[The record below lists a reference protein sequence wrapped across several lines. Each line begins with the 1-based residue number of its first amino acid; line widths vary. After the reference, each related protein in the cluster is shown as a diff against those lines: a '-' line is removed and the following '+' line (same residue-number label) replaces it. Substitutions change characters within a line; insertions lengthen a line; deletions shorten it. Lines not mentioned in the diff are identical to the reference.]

1 MLEKNRTRHF
11 TTMAKAFSPLGC
23 NSTCYQYTL
32 GPVLRFDLSTRGRFL
47 YLTEAR
53 RSLAHASRPFP
64 FPVPLSLSLWP
75 TFQSLDMDSAGPS
88 SSAATAATGSPPAPP
103 PLLRL
108 PRFTLGFGNPSPC
121 TVANTSVDD
130 LVAQLLRVA
139 YEGDRTKV
147 KREFSRRRNFC
158 STPDPGQA

>member
-1 MLEKNRTRHF
+1 VLPVHFRPSSPFRFINAWPLLVPYGSAPLAGTRF
-11 TTMAKAFSPLGC
+11 PPFSIP
-23 NSTCYQYTL
+23 
-32 GPVLRFDLSTRGRFL
+32 
-47 YLTEAR
+47 
-53 RSLAHASRPFP
+53 RS
-64 FPVPLSLSLWP
+64 SLSLRP

-139 YEGDRTKV
+139 YEGDRTKFN
-147 KREFSRRRNFC
+147 REFSRSRNFC
-158 STPDPGQA
+158 STSGPGRAESNMLLCARGGVLGLVPGG